1 MIVIVTGPVRSG
13 KSARAAHL
21 AAALGRPVTY
31 VATARVD
38 PADEE
43 MAQRVAR
50 HRADRGALPL
60 IELWQPGVPD
70 LPALIASAAPDT
82 TLLIDSLG
90 TWVAGHLLELET
102 IAERDAG
109 AAHALLEAR
118 TDGLVSYA
126 AAAAANLVLVS
137 EETGWG
143 LVPPSALGRI
153 FRDHLGRLVQR
164 VALHADR
171 VELVVAGF
179 ALDLT
184 TLGAPILGGR
194 LPGA

>member
-38 PADEE
+38 PTDAE
-43 MAQRVAR
+43 MTERVAR
-50 HRADRGALPL
+50 HRADRGALQL

-70 LPALIASAAPDT
+70 LPTLIASAAPDT

-90 TWVAGHLLELET
+90 TWVAGHLLELE
-102 IAERDAG
+102 ALAGRDAG
-109 AAHALLEAR
+109 AARAQLEAR
-118 TDGLVSYA
+118 TEGLVA
-126 AAAAANLVLVS
+126 PAVATAANLVLVS

-171 VELVVAGF
+171 VELVIAGF
-179 ALDLT
+179 ALDLRA
-184 TLGAPILGGR
+184 LGVPILGER